1 MVDWKLNYNGSP
13 GYRERLVCNN
23 CGLTARKRMVA
34 TFLTEQYQVNQR
46 LLCFEY
52 KSNFFRELEKKI
64 PVGYIQ
70 GCEYLDE
77 NFVSG
82 TIIQGIMHQD
92 IMAMSFKNESY
103 DYIVANDVLEH
114 VSDYQKAFHEVLRV
128 LKPHGKLVFTIPFH
142 YQNEST
148 TLRAKIEN
156 RQTIFIKDPVYHGD
170 PIRKKGSLVFYDFG
184 WDIFEYLK
192 VIGFKDAYV
201 LDQYSNEKALF
212 GDGMML
218 LFIAEK

>member
-1 MVDWKLNYNGSP
+1 
-13 GYRERLVCNN
+13 
-23 CGLTARKRMVA
+23 
-34 TFLTEQYQVNQR
+34 
-46 LLCFEY
+46 
-52 KSNFFRELEKKI
+52 
-64 PVGYIQ
+64 
-70 GCEYLDE
+70 
-77 NFVSG
+77 
-82 TIIQGIMHQD
+82 
-92 IMAMSFKNESY
+92 
-103 DYIVANDVLEH
+103 
-114 VSDYQKAFHEVLRV
+114 
-128 LKPHGKLVFTIPFH
+128 
-142 YQNEST
+142 EST